1 MGFMNKLNNALDN
14 HKSSR
19 DEKSDVKQLT
29 DSVDAEHKAMDEQ
42 LMAIGQFYWNLYAND
57 PSFVPAEDIKGAFT
71 DIETRVARVK
81 DLEIQIAERKEAG
94 EAERQKNNE
103 ETAAREEEMRLAK
116 EEAARQKSEEREARK
131 AAKELEK
138 NQGNSE

>member
-19 DEKSDVKQLT
+19 DEKSDIKQLT
-29 DSVDAEHKAMDEQ
+29 ESVDKEHKAMDQQ
-42 LMAIGQFYWNLYAND
+42 LMEIGQYYWNLYAND
-57 PSFVPAEDIKGAFT
+57 PSFVPSEDIKGAFT

-103 ETAAREEEMRLAK
+103 NLAAREEEIRLAK
-116 EEAARQKSEEREARK
+116 EEAARQKSEEKEAKK
-131 AAKELEK
+131 ASKESEK
-138 NQGNSE
+138 EQEDSE